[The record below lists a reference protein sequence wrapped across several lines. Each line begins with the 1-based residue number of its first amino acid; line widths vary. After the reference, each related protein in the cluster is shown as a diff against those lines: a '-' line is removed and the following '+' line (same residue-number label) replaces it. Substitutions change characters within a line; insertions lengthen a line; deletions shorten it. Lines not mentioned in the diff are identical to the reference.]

1 MKSRIKKICI
11 VIAGGIVVLVTVFL
25 IYVNDYYHAEALP
38 ASYIQNT
45 QEMSYQDNIN
55 SYIFQPK
62 GENKGGI
69 IFYAGAKV
77 DELAYTN
84 LMQKFS
90 QQGYMCALVKMPFRL
105 AIFDSNAAD
114 KIIAAF
120 PNIKNWYMMG
130 HSLGGAMAANYAF
143 NHENNLKGLVLLGAY
158 STQDLSETSLQVL
171 SFYGTEDQVLNMGKY
186 QNYFPNLPQNTIE
199 FTIEGGNH
207 AYYGNYGEQ
216 SGDGVATITAQAQ
229 QEQVVQLFC
238 QTFINK
244 EELVE

>member
-1 MKSRIKKICI
+1 
-11 VIAGGIVVLVTVFL
+11 
-25 IYVNDYYHAEALP
+25 
-38 ASYIQNT
+38 
-45 QEMSYQDNIN
+45 
-55 SYIFQPK
+55 
-62 GENKGGI
+62 
-69 IFYAGAKV
+69 
-77 DELAYTN
+77 
-84 LMQKFS
+84 
-90 QQGYMCALVKMPFRL
+90 
-105 AIFDSNAAD
+105 
-114 KIIAAF
+114 
-120 PNIKNWYMMG
+120 MMG

>member
-1 MKSRIKKICI
+1 MKSRIKKISI
-11 VIAGGIVVLVTVFL
+11 IIAGIIVVLVTAFL
-25 IYVNDYYHAEALP
+25 IYVNDYYPAEALP
-38 ASYIQNT
+38 VSNIENIQD
-45 QEMSYQDNIN
+45 MSYYDNIS
-55 SYIFQPK
+55 SYIFQSK

-114 KIIAAF
+114 KIIATF
-120 PNIKNWYMMG
+120 PDVKNWYMMG
-130 HSLGGAMAANYAF
+130 HSLGGAMAADYAF
-143 NHENNLKGLVLLGAY
+143 HHENNIKGLVLLGAY
-158 STQDLSETSLQVL
+158 SSKDLSKTSLQVL
-171 SFYGTEDQVLNMGKY
+171 SFYGTEDQVLNMKKY
-186 QNYFPNLPQNTIE
+186 HNYFSNLPRNTIE
-199 FTIEGGNH
+199 IAIEGGNH

-229 QEQVVQLFC
+229 QEQVVWLFC
-238 QTFINK
+238 QTFVNE
-244 EELVE
+244 EELSE